1 MKSKQKMKDS
11 SSTSEDEDEV
21 HDFMHKSRAK
31 KGTRKKRSM
40 LR

>member
-21 HDFMHKSRAK
+21 HDFTVNPGQK
-31 KGTRKKRSM
+31 KAQEEKEVC
-40 LR
+40 

>member
-21 HDFMHKSRAK
+21 HDFMRKSRAK
-31 KGTRKKRSM
+31 KAQEEKEVY
-40 LR
+40 

>member
-21 HDFMHKSRAK
+21 HDFMCKSRAK
-31 KGTRKKRSM
+31 KAQEEKEVC
-40 LR
+40 